1 MKNWKLSSKITLGIM
16 LIVVLCMSLLYF
28 TANKTMNS
36 MMQESERSHMESIL
50 KGQTGLIEEYVA
62 HQEDLLTAY
71 SKSRSVR
78 ELLKDTQNKGKFDAA
93 QDYTVKYYEGLED
106 WEGLYIGEWNTH
118 VIAHSNPNV
127 IGIVTREGEGLK
139 ALQDEMTSRNGLYD
153 AGIIVSPASGKL
165 VLSMYCPVFDADG
178 KTILGYVGGGPFVE
192 GLETLLKQMKSEGD
206 RAHYYMINVETGTY
220 IFANDK
226 SLIAAGIKDEML
238 LNIMDEIKAGKHVG
252 EFVYQGA
259 DEKYIAAYDY
269 IEEHGWAV
277 ISCDSESN
285 IYRTTR
291 ENMQALGKIC
301 LAFVLIISALSF
313 VLIVISMRPLRYVRE
328 AIVQLSGLKLQK
340 NRELIPW
347 VGKRSEIGRIATAMD
362 SLYSALGEMVSTLS
376 DCSFSLSD
384 SAVAMQNSSDVLISC
399 VSDNSKAAVNFAE
412 HTEQINTA
420 VARVDEEVGEIAHV
434 VSEVEQQIE
443 EGSTQGTE
451 LLAKVEKMQQL
462 ADDTMVNTSRQIKEN
477 QKEIEKAMEKL
488 QSLMRIDE
496 MAAKILSIAGQT
508 NLLSLNASIE
518 AARAG
523 EAGRGFAVV
532 AGEIGDLANN
542 SSEAASQIQ
551 AICNETKDNIAQV
564 QKCFDQVIRFLQ
576 NDVQKG
582 FTEFADVTRDY
593 YMSVEDIQH
602 IISDIAGASQVF
614 ADTVQSIQTQIREV
628 SDVPGSGNV
637 KSDDMI
643 DKARQTEE
651 TTKAMTVIVDRNQ
664 ENAKA
669 ISGIVKRFSR

>member
-1 MKNWKLSSKITLGIM
+1 MKNWKLSRKITLGIM
-16 LIVVLCMSLLYF
+16 LIVILCMSLLYF

-50 KGQTGLIEEYVA
+50 KGQTGLIEEYVT
-62 HQEDLLTAY
+62 HQEDLLSAY
-71 SKSRSVR
+71 SKSESVR
-78 ELLKDTQNKGKFDAA
+78 ALLKDTQDKGKFDEA
-93 QDYTVKYYEGLED
+93 QKFTVNYYEGLEN

-118 VIAHSNPNV
+118 VIAHSNPAV
-127 IGIVTREGEGLK
+127 IGVVTREGEGLK

-165 VLSMYCPVFDADG
+165 ILSMYCPVFDTDG

-192 GLETLLKQMKSEGD
+192 GLETLLNQLKSEGD
-206 RAHYYMINVETGTY
+206 TARYYMINVETGTY
-220 IFANDK
+220 IFAGDK
-226 SLIAAGIKDEML
+226 SLIATGIQDEML
-238 LNIMDEIKAGKHVG
+238 LNIMDEIKAGKNVG
-252 EFVYQGA
+252 EIVYQGA

-285 IYRTTR
+285 IYRITR
-291 ENMQALGKIC
+291 ENMLVLGKIC
-301 LAFVLIISALSF
+301 ITFVLLISALSF
-313 VLIVISMRPLRYVRE
+313 VMIVISMRPLRYVRE

-340 NRELIPW
+340 NRELTPW
-347 VGKRSEIGRIATAMD
+347 IGKRSEIGRIATAMD

-384 SAVAMQNSSDVLISC
+384 SAVAMQNSSDILISC

-420 VARVDEEVGEIAHV
+420 VARVGEEVGEIAQV

-462 ADDTMVNTSRQIKEN
+462 ADDTMVNTNRQIKEN
-477 QKEIEKAMEKL
+477 QEEIEKAMEKL

-542 SSEAASQIQ
+542 SSEAATQIQ
-551 AICNETKDNIAQV
+551 AICNETKDNIVQV

-576 NDVQKG
+576 NDVHKG

-614 ADTVQSIQTQIREV
+614 ADTVRSIQSQIREV
-628 SDVPGSGNV
+628 SDVPGSENI

-669 ISGIVKRFSR
+669 ISGIIKRFSR